1 MSYVM
6 DETEEG
12 INIDNTQHDLEFDR
26 DSSTQQPAQTHEDD
40 GDLLGL
46 DKPIKLKTRA
56 KIAKV
61 DNQRIFNHNG
71 IPLLVKTHSKL
82 LRTLKKNDKN
92 FYSEPRSSIS
102 KSQKF
107 EHEYENLSS
116 VLQFYQLWCHGLF
129 PKATFKDCIHLIRAL
144 GARSPQLR
152 LYRRELIAA
161 ELHKLKVA
169 KGIIADENQDA
180 PSIPEEENTT
190 DPSNEEWN
198 SMHMSALVPGSSN
211 KNGLFVDSNS
221 NEDFDTTNEVNA
233 AASLADKDALST
245 DDKAEQTN
253 AITSDTH
260 NNDVDSDDPFSDDDD
275 INIDAHTENLHPAS
289 GTQHQDRPKETTE
302 ENEDLEL
309 ELMREYGA

>member
-1 MSYVM
+1 M

-12 INIDNTQHDLEFDR
+12 INIDNTQHDLELDR

-71 IPLLVKTHSKL
+71 IPLLVKIHSKL

-169 KGIIADENQDA
+169 RGIITDENQDA

>member
-1 MSYVM
+1 M
-6 DETEEG
+6 
-12 INIDNTQHDLEFDR
+12 
-26 DSSTQQPAQTHEDD
+26 
-40 GDLLGL
+40 
-46 DKPIKLKTRA
+46 
-56 KIAKV
+56 
-61 DNQRIFNHNG
+61 
-71 IPLLVKTHSKL
+71 KTHSKL

-309 ELMREYGA
+309 ELMRVRRINSLSSCIYLMYIYIFFYMYWHD

>member
-12 INIDNTQHDLEFDR
+12 INIDNTQHDLELDR

-169 KGIIADENQDA
+169 RGIITDENQDA

>member
-6 DETEEG
+6 DKTEEG
-12 INIDNTQHDLEFDR
+12 INIDNTQHDLELDR

-169 KGIIADENQDA
+169 RGIITDENQDA

>member
-12 INIDNTQHDLEFDR
+12 INVDNSQHDLELDR
-26 DSSTQQPAQTHEDD
+26 DFAVQQRPQTQEDD

-46 DKPIKLKTRA
+46 DKPIKLKTRV

-82 LRTLKKNDKN
+82 LRTLKKNDKS

-107 EHEYENLSS
+107 DHEYENLSS

-129 PKATFKDCIHLIRAL
+129 PKATFKDCVHLIRAL

-152 LYRRELIAA
+152 LYRRELIEA

-169 KGIIADENQDA
+169 KGIITDENQDR
-180 PSIPEEENTT
+180 PHIPEQENTAE
-190 DPSNEEWN
+190 PSNDEWN
-198 SMHMSALVPGSSN
+198 SMHMSALVPDSSN
-211 KNGLFVDSNS
+211 HNGLFVDSNS
-221 NEDFDTTNEVNA
+221 NEDFDAVDTASSTNRAPLSNEDKIEQVNV
-233 AASLADKDALST
+233 T
-245 DDKAEQTN
+245 P
-253 AITSDTH
+253 SDTH
-260 NNDVDSDDPFSDDDD
+260 NNEDDSDDPFSDNDD
-275 INIDAHTENLHPAS
+275 INIDVDTENLQPGS
-289 GTQHQDRPKETTE
+289 GTQHQDLSKETIDGNDE
-302 ENEDLEL
+302 ALEL
-309 ELMREYGA
+309 ELMREYSA

>member
-1 MSYVM
+1 M
-6 DETEEG
+6 DKTEEG
-12 INIDNTQHDLEFDR
+12 INIDNTQHDLELDR

-169 KGIIADENQDA
+169 RGIITDENQDA

-221 NEDFDTTNEVNA
+221 NEDFETTNEVNA

>member
-1 MSYVM
+1 M

-12 INIDNTQHDLEFDR
+12 INIDNTQHDLELDR

-169 KGIIADENQDA
+169 RGIITDENQDA

>member
-1 MSYVM
+1 M
-6 DETEEG
+6 DKTEEG
-12 INIDNTQHDLEFDR
+12 INIDNTQHDLELDR

-169 KGIIADENQDA
+169 KGIITDENQDA

>member
-1 MSYVM
+1 M
-6 DETEEG
+6 DKTEEG
-12 INIDNTQHDLEFDR
+12 INIDNTQHDLELDR

-169 KGIIADENQDA
+169 RGIITDENQDA

>member
-12 INIDNTQHDLEFDR
+12 INIDNTQHDLELDR

-198 SMHMSALVPGSSN
+198 SMHMSALVP
-211 KNGLFVDSNS
+211 
-221 NEDFDTTNEVNA
+221 
-233 AASLADKDALST
+233 ADKDALST

>member
-1 MSYVM
+1 M

-12 INIDNTQHDLEFDR
+12 INIDNTQHDLELDR

-169 KGIIADENQDA
+169 RGIITDENQDA

-221 NEDFDTTNEVNA
+221 NEDFETTNEVNA

-289 GTQHQDRPKETTE
+289 GTQHQDRSKETTE

>member
-1 MSYVM
+1 M

-12 INIDNTQHDLEFDR
+12 INIDNTQHDLELDR

-169 KGIIADENQDA
+169 RGIITDENQDA

-221 NEDFDTTNEVNA
+221 NEDFETTNEVNA

>member
-1 MSYVM
+1 M

-12 INIDNTQHDLEFDR
+12 INIDNTQHDLELDR

-71 IPLLVKTHSKL
+71 IPSLVKTHSKL

-169 KGIIADENQDA
+169 RGIITDENQDA